1 MIQWKMD
8 DRRLQIRKRKRTDRI
23 KVSRSEKKRAGRIKV
38 SRSERKGLTG
48 PRSSDQEESK
58 K

>member
-1 MIQWKMD
+1 MD

-38 SRSERKGLTG
+38 VRSGRK
-48 PRSSDQEESK
+48 
-58 K
+58 